1 MKLPL
6 SYNLNTEP
14 APTTD
19 LATVAVR
26 DEDDKLICIVHV
38 NATYGGS
45 LEIIDFDRYSDHL
58 GMIVKLAKT
67 FKSAKCADLEA
78 VQTVFDAVPK

>member
-6 SYNLNTEP
+6 TYNLHTE
-14 APTTD
+14 AAANAD
-19 LATVAVR
+19 LATVSVR
-26 DEDDKLICIVHV
+26 DEDDKLLCIVHI
-38 NATYGGS
+38 NATYGGT

-67 FKSAKCADLEA
+67 FKSAKCTDLAA
-78 VQTVFDAVPK
+78 VQATFDGFPK